1 MSTGMT
7 STPTRKLRI
16 LCFHGYLQNAQ
27 EFAAKIGS
35 LRKALKSRAELIF
48 IDAPHHVEA
57 EQSICDPA
65 AGDPRAWWKWQD
77 RDLAGRPSLASSY
90 TGVEASLQLAE
101 QAIFEH
107 KPIDGFLGFSQGAA
121 LASLALIQ
129 CQNQRIEHKIQFAIL
144 AGAFLPKD
152 PEYAHMMTQAAI
164 SVPTLFITGGKD
176 QLIPLQ
182 RTEELIATFDPDSIQ
197 RYVHEGGHM
206 VPTCSGDFKRCL
218 QDFLEQHGS
227 V

>member
-164 SVPTLFITGGKD
+164 SVPTLFITGG
-176 QLIPLQ
+176 
-182 RTEELIATFDPDSIQ
+182 A
-197 RYVHEGGHM
+197 
-206 VPTCSGDFKRCL
+206 DF
-218 QDFLEQHGS
+218 QSQTSF
-227 V
+227 